1 MLRIRS
7 LSCLILLATLG
18 LAAPIV
24 YPMRSLTR
32 TYSSHSIESQ
42 DQKALLYTRWEELM
56 KGGQEQQAAASEV
69 AKDFLQK
76 FGNVDDQ
83 QVQSVRTWFA
93 KYERTQLEAAFN
105 QAAGAKDY
113 MKAFELGR
121 RILSNDPENFRVLS
135 VLVVTATLIGPPP
148 NPDINR
154 EAANFARKAIQLL
167 EANSASAPAPFA
179 TKDEA
184 VGFLNFTLGRFLAAN
199 SPADAVVPLRKAALS
214 KSVYSQDSATYYLLA
229 SAIAASEFTPLQAE
243 YREKY
248 EGKVLD
254 ANGRAMYERLRLIVE
269 RIIDA
274 YARAVALSTKPEQQE
289 FKNQL
294 MAQLTRVYKSIHN
307 DSDAGL
313 NELIASVLAKPL
325 P

>member
-1 MLRIRS
+1 MTSVNCYWRS
-7 LSCLILLATLG
+7 N
-18 LAAPIV
+18 
-24 YPMRSLTR
+24 
-32 TYSSHSIESQ
+32 SIPNLSQ
-42 DQKALLYTRWEELM
+42 DQKNLLYTRWEELT
-56 KGGQEQQAAASEV
+56 KAGQEQQPAAYEV
-69 AKDFLQK
+69 ARDFLQK
-76 FGNVDDQ
+76 FGSLDDQ
-83 QVQSVRTWFA
+83 QVQNVRKWLA
-93 KYERTQLEAAFN
+93 KYERTQLESAFN
-105 QAAGAKDY
+105 QAAGANDY

-135 VLVVTATLIGPPP
+135 VLVVTATLIGPP

-154 EAANFARKAIQLL
+154 EAASFARRAIQLL
-167 EANSASAPAPFA
+167 EANNLADAGPFA

-184 VGFLNFTLGRFLAAN
+184 VGFLNFTLGRFMAAS
-199 SPADAVVPLRKAALS
+199 SPVDAIAPLRKAALS
-214 KSVYSQDSATYYLLA
+214 KSAYSQDSATYYLLA
-229 SAIAASEFTPLQAE
+229 TAIAASEFTPLQAE

-254 ANGRAMYERLRLIVE
+254 ANGRAMYERLKLIVE

-294 MAQLTRVYKSIHN
+294 MAQLTRVYKSIN
-307 DSDAGL
+307 KDSDAGL
-313 NELIASVLAKPL
+313 NELIATVLAKPL

>member
-1 MLRIRS
+1 MIVLVFAFFPLTSGSVKGYSRNNTLPN
-7 LSCLILLATLG
+7 LSQN
-18 LAAPIV
+18 
-24 YPMRSLTR
+24 
-32 TYSSHSIESQ
+32 E
-42 DQKALLYTRWEELM
+42 KALLYTRWEELT
-56 KGGQEQQAAASEV
+56 KAGQEQQPAAYEV

-76 FGNVDDQ
+76 FGSLDDQ
-83 QVQSVRTWFA
+83 QVQNVRKWLA
-93 KYERTQLEAAFN
+93 QYERTQLESAFN
-105 QAAGAKDY
+105 QAAGANDY
-113 MKAFELGR
+113 LKAFELGR
-121 RILSNDPENFRVLS
+121 TILSNDPENFRVLS

-154 EAANFARKAIQLL
+154 EAANFARRAIQLL
-167 EANSASAPAPFA
+167 EANNVLAAAPFA
-179 TKDEA
+179 TKDDA
-184 VGFLNFTLGRFLAAN
+184 VGFLNFTLGRLMAAT
-199 SPADAVVPLRKAALS
+199 SPMDAVAPLRKAALS
-214 KSVYSQDSATYYLLA
+214 KSAYSQDSATYYLLA
-229 SAIAASEFTPLQAE
+229 TAIAASEFTPLQAE

-294 MAQLTRVYKSIHN
+294 MAQLTRVYKSIHK

-313 NELIASVLAKPL
+313 NELIATVLTKPL